1 MKDHRITRALTA
13 LVVAGALVSCAA
25 DAEPPASGKRE
36 GKGKAAQEK
45 RADRKHGHH
54 SAAKPA
60 QAKKRGNQRG
70 SAAAGAA
77 ANSGT
82 GSTGAAQG
90 NAAAAQPLSR
100 PSCHDDSSGDLDSS
114 GSAPTYADVT
124 RGCLRTDG
132 SQLRLEAST
141 VGPVP
146 SRMPDRNTQLSYGF
160 EVTPPSGS
168 TLYVHAQASPGGWT
182 TYVSHGNGQ
191 RAIDRPTIDGD
202 RIVLTLPLAELRG
215 AQRVQWAL
223 ESSWLRSGLL
233 GTSYAFDSAPNIG
246 TASFHRRPADQSRRV
261 LQHHGQPLTD
271 TDADGGHA
279 PAVARLAQPGGEGAE
294 DPAAGGPER
303 VPDRDRAALGVDDLG
318 VDASRRRRRPATA
331 PRTPRSARPRR
342 RRPRRCRPGRAPVRR
357 PRPGRTRSRC
367 GSSAWVPR
375 PGDPR
380 EGVEADAS
388 AAARS
393 RAARRRRRRS
403 AARRCRR

>member
-36 GKGKAAQEK
+36 GKGKAAQEN

-54 SAAKPA
+54 SAAKPG
-60 QAKKRGNQRG
+60 QAKPGNRASEAGAPASAAGSTGAGQG
-70 SAAAGAA
+70 SAAAPVQTA
-77 ANSGT
+77 SK
-82 GSTGAAQG
+82 
-90 NAAAAQPLSR
+90 
-100 PSCHDDSSGDLDSS
+100 PSCTDDSSGDMDSS

-146 SRMPDRNTQLSYGF
+146 ARMPDRNTQLSYGF

-191 RAIDRPTIDGD
+191 RAIGRPTIDGD
-202 RIVLTLPLAELRG
+202 RIVLTLPVAELRG

-223 ESSWLRSGLL
+223 ESSWLKSGLL

-246 TASFHRRPADQSRRV
+246 TASFHR
-261 LQHHGQPLTD
+261 
-271 TDADGGHA
+271 
-279 PAVARLAQPGGEGAE
+279 
-294 DPAAGGPER
+294 
-303 VPDRDRAALGVDDLG
+303 
-318 VDASRRRRRPATA
+318 
-331 PRTPRSARPRR
+331 
-342 RRPRRCRPGRAPVRR
+342 
-357 PRPGRTRSRC
+357 
-367 GSSAWVPR
+367 
-375 PGDPR
+375 
-380 EGVEADAS
+380 
-388 AAARS
+388 
-393 RAARRRRRRS
+393 
-403 AARRCRR
+403 